1 MSKSKGK
8 GENRNLVYEMKYKA
22 AAAVLLLVM
31 LMLTGAPMVS
41 AHATLEQTVPTA
53 NAELKESPP
62 KIELTFNEAI
72 EPGVSSVEVLDS
84 QSRKV
89 TSAKAEL
96 NANRTVLQLALPVL
110 DDGIYTVAYRI
121 VSEDGHPVSGSYVF
135 VVGNPPEWKDA
146 STFLTNT
153 SSNSSS
159 GLHAGDWLLYV
170 VRFIY
175 YGALL
180 LATGVMTWSVLFRN
194 ASESIGKVFRQLTLI
209 SMRTLLLSVLVLVF
223 AQAREIMLG
232 QSASAWSDLFLGT
245 ATGRAWSELILLSLL
260 GFVVQK
266 GGRYVQLLWVILL
279 LAVESWIGHPAA
291 NDPKILTIALDW
303 IHLAAAAL
311 WAGGL
316 VVLVVTWFTD
326 RKEAGR
332 FGTSFSQ
339 GALISLAALVLSGVG
354 MTLLFLPKLS
364 YLWLTSWGVLLVV
377 KTALVV
383 FVMVTGALLRI
394 RIRRS
399 GMPHGKLLCV
409 DAAFMVLIVIIA
421 AVFTYISPLPAN
433 APYHNHEM
441 GKDMHTTFDVSPNVP
456 GSDNTF
462 TLQIWLP
469 EETGAPKSVVLRLS
483 TDDREDAPI
492 NVPLEIF
499 DDQSYDTFEGFV
511 RTSYQATG
519 PYLPYAGKWKAEIRI
534 MTQDDYEKL
543 KELIFENY

>member
-8 GENRNLVYEMKYKA
+8 SENRNWVYEMKYKA
-22 AAAVLLLVM
+22 ATAVLLLVV
-31 LMLTGAPMVS
+31 LLLTGAPMVS
-41 AHATLEQTVPTA
+41 AHATLEQTVPAA

-89 TSAKAEL
+89 TSVKAEL
-96 NANRTVLQLALPVL
+96 NANRTVLQLALPEL
-110 DDGIYTVAYRI
+110 GDGIYTVAYRI

-180 LATGVMTWSVLFRN
+180 LATGVMTWSVLSRN

-339 GALISLAALVLSGVG
+339 GALVSLAALVLSGVG

-399 GMPHGKLLCV
+399 GMPNGKLLCV

-492 NVPLEIF
+492 DVPLEIF

-519 PYLPYAGKWKAEIRI
+519 PYLPYAGNWKAEIRV

-543 KELIFENY
+543 KERTFENY

>member
-1 MSKSKGK
+1 
-8 GENRNLVYEMKYKA
+8 MKHKA
-22 AAAVLLLVM
+22 AAAVLLLVV
-31 LMLTGAPMVS
+31 LLLTAAPMVS
-41 AHATLEQTVPTA
+41 AHATLEQTVPAA

-62 KIELTFNEAI
+62 KVELTFNEAI
-72 EPGVSSVEVLDS
+72 EQGVSSVEVLDS

-89 TSAKAEL
+89 TSVKAEL
-96 NANRTVLQLALPVL
+96 NANRTVLQLPLPEL
-110 DDGIYTVAYRI
+110 DDGVYTVAYRI

-135 VVGNPPEWKDA
+135 VLGNPPEWKDA

-153 SSNSSS
+153 SSSSS
-159 GLHAGDWLLYV
+159 SELHAGDWLLYI

-180 LATGVMTWSVLFRN
+180 LATGVMTWSVLFRRQ
-194 ASESIGKVFRQLTLI
+194 ASESINKVFRQLTLI
-209 SMRTLLLSVLVLVF
+209 SMRALLLSVLVLVF

-232 QSASAWSDLFLGT
+232 QPASAWGDLFLGT
-245 ATGRAWSELILLSLL
+245 ATGRAWAELIILSLL

-279 LAVESWIGHPAA
+279 LAVESLIGHPAA
-291 NDPKILTIALDW
+291 NDPKLLTIAFDW
-303 IHLAAAAL
+303 VHLAAAAL

-316 VVLVVTWFTD
+316 VVLVMIWFTD

-339 GALISLAALVLSGVG
+339 GALLSLAALVVSGVG

-383 FVMVTGALLRI
+383 FVLVTGALLRI

-399 GMPHGKLLCV
+399 GMPHGKLLGV

-433 APYHNHEM
+433 APYHLHEM
-441 GKDMHTTFDVSPNVP
+441 GKDMHTTFDVTPNVP

-492 NVPLEIF
+492 DVPLEIF

-519 PYLPYAGKWKAEIRI
+519 PYLPYAGKWKAEIRV

-543 KELIFENY
+543 KELTFENY